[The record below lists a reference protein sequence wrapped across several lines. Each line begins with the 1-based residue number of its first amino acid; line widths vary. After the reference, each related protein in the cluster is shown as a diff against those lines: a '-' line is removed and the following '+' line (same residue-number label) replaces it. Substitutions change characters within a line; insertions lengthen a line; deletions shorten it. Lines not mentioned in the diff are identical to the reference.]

1 MSQHR
6 HHHHRKGISWILWP
20 FVALWKFLALII
32 EMTGRLIGAI
42 LGCVLMLVGIILT
55 ITIVGAIV
63 GIPLL
68 LVGFLLL
75 IRSIF

>member
-1 MSQHR
+1 MT
-6 HHHHRKGISWILWP
+6 RKGKRHISWLLLP

>member
-1 MSQHR
+1 MS
-6 HHHHRKGISWILWP
+6 HHHHHGGKHISWILWP
-20 FVALWKFLALII
+20 FVALWKFIALII

-42 LGCVLMLVGIILT
+42 LGCVLMLVGVILSLT
-55 ITIVGAIV
+55 IIGAVV

-68 LVGFLLL
+68 IIGFLML

>member
-1 MSQHR
+1 MSHAEKK
-6 HHHHRKGISWILWP
+6 HISWVLLP

-42 LGCVLMLVGIILT
+42 LGCVFMLVGVILT
-55 ITIVGAIV
+55 ITIVGGIV
-63 GIPLL
+63 GIPMFLIGL
-68 LVGFLLL
+68 LLL

>member
-1 MSQHR
+1 MTHKHKR
-6 HHHHRKGISWILWP
+6 HISWVLLP

-32 EMTGRLIGAI
+32 EMTGRLIGGI
-42 LGCVLMLVGIILT
+42 LGCVLMLVGLILT

-63 GIPLL
+63 GIPML

>member
-1 MSQHR
+1 MS
-6 HHHHRKGISWILWP
+6 HHHHHGRRHISWILWP
-20 FVALWKFLALII
+20 FVALWKFIALII

-42 LGCVLMLVGIILT
+42 LGCVFMLVGIILSLT
-55 ITIVGAIV
+55 IIGAIV

-68 LVGFLLL
+68 IIGFLML